1 MTLSVAESAAQ
12 TSAAPAVRAGRWG
25 ELRASLREN
34 SPLIAL
40 VIAYGVT
47 PFIVTW
53 LFDIGAVP
61 YRAFALTY
69 LGMVATTLVAFFAAF
84 ALWYLYNSRI
94 RKVPNFQKL
103 AWPRVR
109 GDFLSRERVMLA
121 LPFLLLWPIMAMAF
135 SFMKGAISDMQ
146 PFYLDPALHQLD
158 RAIHFGIEPW
168 RLLQPLLGHTAV
180 TYLINVGYAM
190 WLFVLQV
197 VLVLQAGAAGNRQLR
212 LRFLLSMA
220 LAWVLVGSLA
230 ATLLSS
236 AGPCYYAL
244 VVNGPDPYAPLMAYL
259 RGVADNL
266 TIGDVKLPFTALM
279 LQDLL
284 WQGYSAGDHSI
295 AKGISAA
302 PSMHLASTWLIWRL
316 AWTMGRPAR
325 IFGSCFLA
333 FIFIGSIHLGW
344 HYAVDGYIA
353 IVLAWAIWRAVGW
366 LLDRAR
372 VQAFLWPRAAASA
385 DHPATAN
392 SAPVNRAPVNPA
404 PVNPAGA

>member
-12 TSAAPAVRAGRWG
+12 KSAVRAGPWRG
-25 ELRASLREN
+25 LRASLREN

-40 VIAYGVT
+40 VIAYGAT
-47 PFIVTW
+47 PFVVTRV
-53 LFDIGAVP
+53 FDIGATP
-61 YRAFALTY
+61 YRAFGLCY
-69 LGMVATTLVAFFAAF
+69 LGMIASTLVALFAAF

-94 RKVPNFQKL
+94 RKVPNFQKM
-103 AWPRVR
+103 AGRR
-109 GDFLSRERVMLA
+109 IRTDFLSRERVMLA
-121 LPFLLLWPIMAMAF
+121 LPFLLLWPVMAMAF
-135 SFMKGAISDMQ
+135 SFMKGAITDLQ
-146 PFYLDPALHQLD
+146 PFYLDPALHEFD
-158 RAIHFGIEPW
+158 RAIHFGVEPW

-180 TYLINVGYAM
+180 TYLINLGYAM

-212 LRFLLSMA
+212 LRFLFSMA
-220 LAWVLVGSLA
+220 LAWVVVGTLA

-244 VVNGPDPYAPLMAYL
+244 VVGGSDPYAPLMAYL

-266 TIGDVKLPFTALM
+266 SIGDVKLPFTALM

-284 WQGYSAGDHSI
+284 WQAYSAGDYTI

-325 IFGSCFLA
+325 IAGSAFLA
-333 FIFIGSIHLGW
+333 LIFVGSIHLGW

-353 IVLAWAIWRAVGW
+353 IALAWAIWRAVGW
-366 LLDRAR
+366 LLDRAP
-372 VQAFLWPRAAASA
+372 VQAFLWPRGVSQ
-385 DHPATAN
+385 PSATA
-392 SAPVNRAPVNPA
+392 AQ
-404 PVNPAGA
+404 AGA